1 MPAPHPARPDS
12 GLTVQLGGPSHI
24 AGSLWA
30 RNPPG
35 AAEGHPATR
44 HPLLCPQLGGS
55 DPRWAGSQD
64 LLCCPN
70 WVPAFALQC
79 RADRPRAKDLPSL
92 SRSPSPHHTTPPHTY
107 VHTCTQANAQTLF
120 PGAMPSRETLA
131 LEPLPSIKPTPG

>member
-1 MPAPHPARPDS
+1 MPAPHPTRPDS

-35 AAEGHPATR
+35 AAEGHPATW

-55 DPRWAGSQD
+55 DPRWASSQD

-92 SRSPSPHHTTPPHTY
+92 SRSPSPHHTHF
-107 VHTCTQANAQTLF
+107 NKKIKLTLPRPKEF
-120 PGAMPSRETLA
+120 VNNY
-131 LEPLPSIKPTPG
+131 LPEYNPILVMKQ